1 GPFAHGR
8 AKSCMLRRMNEAR
21 SFSRS
26 ARLRPDRL
34 IALLRM
40 TIGESLRS
48 KRFIML
54 ALIQTLGGTLTMLV
68 FIQSLTALE
77 KQIAQQLGV
86 GSPNEPGAL
95 IAEVMHSP
103 DAQEFLQGIAGAST
117 GLTDTSPLALM
128 VGATLAF
135 TLPLLVLFI
144 VAPTL
149 AADIGSG
156 TS

>member
-1 GPFAHGR
+1 MRRPFEHGRDARHDPPPPPSPRDPTFVPTHFSQYTSRGPFAHGR
-8 AKSCMLRRMNEAR
+8 EKSCMLRLMNEAR

-40 TIGESLRS
+40 TVGESLRS

-54 ALIQTLGGTLTMLV
+54 ALLQTLGGTLTMLV

-86 GSPNEPGAL
+86 GEPEKPGAL

-103 DAQEFLQGIAGAST
+103 DAQEFLRSIA
-117 GLTDTSPLALM
+117 
-128 VGATLAF
+128 
-135 TLPLLVLFI
+135 
-144 VAPTL
+144 
-149 AADIGSG
+149 
-156 TS
+156 